1 MTQLLLV
8 YLESLE
14 IFCFEKRKIWPV
26 LLSVFIFVN
35 VKVVFFSIL
44 GFPYSYFQI
53 GWYES
58 CFCKIKGNHSSWKI
72 KKNIVI
78 YCDIYITWKLNYGK
92 HFYKLSEYLF
102 CFMYSV
108 STIHVEIPQIKSDY
122 WLKCCNEIA
131 ASANKKRISSMIR
144 LYMYHLIWWIREFYM
159 YHSGI
164 MGSKDYF

>member
-35 VKVVFFSIL
+35 VKVGFFSIL

-72 KKNIVI
+72 KKKHCHILWYLYNMKI
-78 YCDIYITWKLNYGK
+78 KLRETFLQTEWVSIL
-92 HFYKLSEYLF
+92 FYVQ
-102 CFMYSV
+102 C
-108 STIHVEIPQIKSDY
+108 I
-122 WLKCCNEIA
+122 
-131 ASANKKRISSMIR
+131 
-144 LYMYHLIWWIREFYM
+144 
-159 YHSGI
+159 YHSCGNSPNQKWLFDWNVA
-164 MGSKDYF
+164 MKLQLLQTRKEFRQW